1 MIFEFNKIL
10 GNNFVKNMID
20 TKQLLDI
27 YIRIRDNK
35 KTMED
40 GINELYLLS
49 EAITIN

>member
-1 MIFEFNKIL
+1 MIFEFNKNL

-20 TKQLLDI
+20 TKQFLDI
-27 YIRIRDNK
+27 YIRIKDNK

-49 EAITIN
+49 ESINLS